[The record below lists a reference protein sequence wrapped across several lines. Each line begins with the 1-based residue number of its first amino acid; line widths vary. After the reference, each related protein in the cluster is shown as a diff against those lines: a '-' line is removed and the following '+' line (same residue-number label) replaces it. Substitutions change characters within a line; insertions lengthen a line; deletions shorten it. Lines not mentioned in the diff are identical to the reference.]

1 MKSFFVYLIAMALV
15 TYLVR
20 AVPILFMRKKIENIY
35 IISFL
40 RYMPYA
46 VLSVMTIPACFYVTE
61 NPVSGVAGL
70 ILAIVLALKG
80 GSLLTVAAGAAGTVL
95 VAEMIQKII

>member
-1 MKSFFVYLIAMALV
+1 MKSFFVYLAAMALV

-61 NPVSGVAGL
+61 NPVSGVVGL
-70 ILAIVLALKG
+70 VLAIILALNG
-80 GSLLTVAAGAAGTVL
+80 GSLLTVAAGAAVTVL
-95 VAEMIQKII
+95 AAEMIQKFI